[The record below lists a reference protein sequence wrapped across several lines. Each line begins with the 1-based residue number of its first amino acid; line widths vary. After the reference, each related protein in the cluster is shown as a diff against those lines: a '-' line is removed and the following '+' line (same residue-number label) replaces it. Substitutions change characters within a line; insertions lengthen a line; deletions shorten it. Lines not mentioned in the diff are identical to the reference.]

1 VKLLLGRAAALAGWA
16 VAGSAVTL
24 GWWLVGRLTGDRPSL
39 LMCAFAAVFSIV
51 GGELADRRR
60 RRRARNRAAK
70 RRASTGGSSTG

>member
-1 VKLLLGRAAALAGWA
+1 MKLLPGRAAALAGWA
-16 VAGSAVTL
+16 VVWATVTL
-24 GWWLVGRLTGDRPSL
+24 GWWLVGRLTGDRPSI